1 MASPVRSWLYNLLV
15 SDPGLS
21 AVIGGRVLQQ
31 GSILSAQQIKPYLV
45 YHFAHKVDEGMVDD
59 VSGAAPSRQYV
70 EIYIHV
76 AQGDYGPIDDIA
88 DLIFTA
94 MKSKAGAPANL
105 IRAQYLETSQD
116 LPDPLLQTFFRYM
129 RYQLIQSR

>member
-1 MASPVRSWLYNLLV
+1 MASPVRTWLYNLLV
-15 SDPGLS
+15 TDSSLVP
-21 AVIGGRVLQQ
+21 VIGGRVMQQ
-31 GSILSAQQIKPYLV
+31 GSLLSAQQVKPYIV
-45 YHFAHKVDEGMVDD
+45 YHFAHQVDEGMADEIENT
-59 VSGAAPSRQYV
+59 APSRQYV

-88 DLIFTA
+88 DAIFTA
-94 MKSKAGAPANL
+94 MKSKAGAPPNL

-116 LPDPLLQTFFRYM
+116 LQDPLLQTYFRYM